1 MLGFSFY
8 VVWVWERV
16 CVCIFFSSKIPPGVC
31 VCNHLLIDENCFWLE
46 SKVNQ
51 DQTLNFKNKSQSFIC

>member
-1 MLGFSFY
+1 MCVFFFPLKSPP
-8 VVWVWERV
+8 V
-16 CVCIFFSSKIPPGVC
+16 CVC

-51 DQTLNFKNKSQSFIC
+51 DQSLNFKNKSQSFIC

>member
-1 MLGFSFY
+1 VLGFSFY
-8 VVWVWERV
+8 VVWVWE
-16 CVCIFFSSKIPPGVC
+16 SMC

-51 DQTLNFKNKSQSFIC
+51 DQSLNFNNKSQSFIC